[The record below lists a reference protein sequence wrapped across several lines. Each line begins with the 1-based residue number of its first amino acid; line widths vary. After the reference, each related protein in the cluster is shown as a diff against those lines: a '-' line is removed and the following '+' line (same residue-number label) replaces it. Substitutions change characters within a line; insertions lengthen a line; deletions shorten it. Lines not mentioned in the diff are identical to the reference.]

1 MMSIFAPNL
10 YLCAYHLREDDT
22 EGESHP
28 LWKNCDRLLS
38 SFTNTRLTPHLHRES
53 ENRILLLPPQQQ
65 ISFTPHKFPDIPD
78 MEGFIQPVQIPEDS
92 YGVFFN
98 IGYDDK
104 NPGNL
109 VEISTLQYFNPQQ
122 ILPLTPSQYFLGQT
136 LLLTLNLTPENQDL
150 KGAKLTELANQCY
163 QALFSQF
170 SQNSQNN
177 SPSRLGELFGSPIF
191 EYGNPRNPDN
201 SPHILIWLFRDK
213 IADINLGKSF
223 QPTFDLFFYRHK
235 ITKAFQDSRG
245 ISQQLKQYYLSLD
258 PTLDQIQVQIDAAQP
273 DPQNNDYLRALKEQL
288 KQLAADSL
296 IYDRL
301 LRKMKDLLNT
311 ININLNNY
319 NDKIEQICAILGTDK
334 EELSFWRH
342 FGEQTAPQF
351 RGQIE
356 ADLSYFDQG
365 TGLISQA
372 VSSIR
377 AIVEIDQAQC
387 DRTWQRWEK
396 KREKRQQELLKQAE
410 EKAKAAQ
417 ERQKELNQ
425 DLQDQIQAVGV
436 GIAAGAIVASTS
448 SSITQPWYW
457 PNGEKIKLDLIPFPL
472 PHPFFISLFLSI
484 ISALGAWRW
493 MENQIKKRRSK
504 DEEDQKTSPQKPS
517 LQKPGN

>member
-1 MMSIFAPNL
+1 MSIFAPNL

-22 EGESHP
+22 QGDIHP

-38 SFTNTRLTPHLHRES
+38 HLTPTRLIPVLHIT
-53 ENRILLLPPQQQ
+53 ENRILLPPPQTE
-65 ISFTPHKFPDIPD
+65 IPFTPHKFPDIPK

-98 IGYDDK
+98 IGYDDS
-104 NPGNL
+104 NPANT
-109 VEISTLQYFNPQQ
+109 VEIPVLQYFNPQQ
-122 ILPLTPSQYFLGQT
+122 ILPFPPSQYFLGQT

-150 KGAKLTELANQCY
+150 KGAKLTEIANQCY
-163 QALFSQF
+163 QALF
-170 SQNSQNN
+170 SQNN
-177 SPSRLGELFGSPIF
+177 SPSRLGELFCSPIF
-191 EYGNPRNPDN
+191 EYGNPREPDK
-201 SPHILIWLFRDK
+201 SPHTLIWLFRDK
-213 IADINLGKSF
+213 IADRNLSKCF

-235 ITKAFQDSRG
+235 ITKAFQDSRE
-245 ISQQLKQYYLSLD
+245 IYQQLKQYYLSLD
-258 PTLDQIQVQIDAAQP
+258 PSLDAIQIQIDAAQP
-273 DPQNNDYLRALKEQL
+273 DPQDNTYLQILKTQL
-288 KQLAADSL
+288 KQLSADSL

-356 ADLSYFDQG
+356 ADLSYFEQG

-387 DRTWQRWEK
+387 DRTWQQQEK
-396 KREKRQQELLKQAE
+396 EQEERLQEQLRQQEHNFLEQLHQ
-410 EKAKAAQ
+410 
-417 ERQKELNQ
+417 
-425 DLQDQIQAVGV
+425 QDQQFQKQLEADREQDEEENQKLRDQIEAVSV
-436 GIAAGAIVASTS
+436 GIAAGAIMAS
-448 SSITQPWYW
+448 SSGLITQPW
-457 PNGEKIKLDLIPFPL
+457 GFPSRDRL
-472 PHPFFISLFLSI
+472 LLPPHPFIIALAISSLCSV
-484 ISALGAWRW
+484 GAWWLTKKKIERKR
-493 MENQIKKRRSK
+493 NQDS
-504 DEEDQKTSPQKPS
+504 
-517 LQKPGN
+517 